1 MLEVLSWDM
10 TMRHVLARQVS
21 ELIHKSEAHMNLPS
35 CKVSVHFVQIQDKDE
50 NGEEYE
56 IVEGSEVEVSRAAFS
71 DNTNKYYI
79 NGKGSNY
86 KEVTDLLKQAGID
99 LDHNRFLILQGEVEL
114 ISLMPPKA
122 RNENENGMLEY
133 LEDIIGSNRLIEKI
147 EESAKEVDV
156 LNEERGQ
163 KVNKLKI
170 VEKERA
176 NLGSAKEEAEEYMQQ
191 QRKLVIKKSVLYQLH
206 LKDVGAELE
215 VHTAKKA
222 QLEEKLAEEKEK
234 VATITKEVESI
245 TAEYTKEKEGYEAMA
260 GEMDRVKS
268 EFAVFER
275 KDIKFKEDIK
285 HLKAKDKK
293 VRETVVKEQDK
304 ADKARESIPKQEK
317 AITEAEATIAKME
330 KLIPDETKVL
340 DKMYEATKGETDAL
354 RVKLEKAQEE
364 LVPWTKASNEAQ
376 SNCDLVKGEI
386 ELVMSKAN
394 KAKEALANAKQV
406 LADADPKRKD
416 KQKAIKEK
424 QAQLAKTKKQVEESK
439 DDLHNNT
446 EKEAVLRED
455 VKKMRGQLEDSRSA
469 QQASKS
475 TSNVLKVL
483 MDAKKSGK
491 VIGIHGR
498 LGDLGSIDDKY
509 DVAVTTACG
518 ALNNIVVENTAVAQY
533 CCDLLRKSGAGVATF
548 IMLDKQQHLM
558 DKMSLGKGSFPSDRL
573 FDLVKPKDA
582 KFLPAFY
589 FALRDTLVAPNLDNA
604 MKIAYG
610 GKQRFRVVTLDGS
623 VIDTSGTMSGGG
635 NKVSRGGMSSKPTD
649 DVVGLSPKELDALEK
664 KLAAASDELTSTRT
678 KVQQLERAVEQGEA
692 ECQRLQGA
700 LSKLEMEL
708 DALAKEEAET
718 RENLKVFEAEANAN
732 VPDDKKCKALMK
744 QLEEAETELAKAR
757 DKSDKAE
764 SKCKALQEE
773 ILNAGGEKL
782 RLQKKKVEGMK
793 VALEEAT
800 SLVSKGKVVIKS
812 AHKAVEKAEAAAK
825 AAEEEIGAI
834 AKELEQVRADHKA
847 IEEAALSVM
856 EAYKQL
862 EEQLEEKK
870 ACLTA
875 MDKEFEKHKAVVT
888 KARSAQVDVE
898 NELQDATKA
907 FEDAKMRSGHWQQ
920 KLALL
925 REEYE
930 RDVKEMG
937 DLQISV
943 EEDAPEDAAAGGEGD
958 AAMAEGKESADEAA
972 RRKVFELSPEALAR
986 HTVKNIKYEITMLEE
1001 TMQRMNPNMAA
1012 IAEWRRKDA
1021 EFKVKQEE
1029 LDLATERRDKVRAAH
1044 DALRK
1049 QRLDEF
1055 MAGFSVIS
1063 MRLKEMYQMIT
1074 LGGDAELELVD
1085 SLDPFSEGIVFSVR
1099 PPKKSWKNISNLSGG
1114 EKTLSSLSL
1123 VFALHHYK
1131 PTPLYVMDEIDA
1143 ALDFKNVSIVANYIK
1158 ERTKNAQFI
1167 IISLRNNMF
1176 ELADR
1181 LVGIYKTH
1189 HCTKSVTINPAML
1202 AAHLP
1207 ATPGAPEVKVA

>member
-10 TMRHVLARQVS
+10 TRHVLARQVS

-245 TAEYTKEKEGYEAMA
+245 TAEYIKEKEGYEAMA

-317 AITEAEATIAKME
+317 AIAEAEATIAKME

-416 KQKAIKEK
+416 KQKVIKEK

-439 DDLHNNT
+439 DDLHKYT
-446 EKEAVLRED
+446 EKETVLRED

-469 QQASKS
+469 LQASKS

-533 CCDLLRKSGAGVATF
+533 CCDLLRKTGAGVATF

-558 DKMSLGKGSFPSDRL
+558 DKMNLGKGSFPSDRL

-635 NKVSRGGMSSKPTD
+635 NKVSRGGMSSKPAD
-649 DVVGLSPKELDALEK
+649 DVVGLSPKELEALEK

-744 QLEEAETELAKAR
+744 QLEEAEAELARAR
-757 DKSDKAE
+757 EKSDKAE

-812 AHKAVEKAEAAAK
+812 AHKAVEKAQAAAE

-870 ACLTA
+870 AGLTA

-907 FEDAKMRSGHWQQ
+907 FEDAQMRSGHWQQ
-920 KLALL
+920 KLVLL

-943 EEDAPEDAAAGGEGD
+943 EQDEAEDAAAGGEGD
-958 AAMAEGKESADEAA
+958 EAMAEGKESADEAA